1 MRYIDWI
8 LPLNVKNTLKK
19 YFQKEVP
26 IISEIEEEKRANPLL
41 EKNKVLNN
49 SVGEN
54 KTCYILACGP
64 SINEMDLS
72 KLKGEDCI
80 SVSNF
85 FVHPLYNE
93 IQPKYHI
100 FAPTHPP
107 IIDEQYNS
115 WIEDFHQK
123 TKFET
128 KIFLNSLDKSITDN
142 VDVSKNISRYYYEL
156 TDIMPDLFDDIVL
169 EKPLPKIQTVVH
181 IAIYTA
187 ISLGYK
193 EICLLGIDHNWILNY
208 GHSQHFYEEK
218 DNLLVKNG
226 YQEFNDTYD
235 LEGEFKSYLNLW
247 QLYKSIRSKFVVNGL
262 VKIYNLTPNSMLD
275 VFERKNI

>member
-26 IISEIEEEKRANPLL
+26 VVSKVDDKIEINPLL
-41 EKNKVLNN
+41 ERNKVLNN

-72 KLKGEDCI
+72 FLKGEDCI

-85 FVHPLYNE
+85 FVHPLYND
-93 IQPKYHI
+93 IQPNYHI
-100 FAPTHPP
+100 FAPTHEPITEEQYSLWIDDYQRRTKFSSNLITCSDDKKVTD
-107 IIDEQYNS
+107 IIDEQ
-115 WIEDFHQK
+115 FHIQR
-123 TKFET
+123 F
-128 KIFLNSLDKSITDN
+128 
-142 VDVSKNISRYYYEL
+142 YYEL
-156 TDIMPDLFDDIVL
+156 SKIMPETFNEIKLDN
-169 EKPLPKIQTVVH
+169 KLPHIHTVVH

-193 EICLLGIDHNWILNY
+193 NIKLLGVDHNWLYNN
-208 GHSQHFYEEK
+208 GESKHFYEEK
-218 DNLLVKNG
+218 ESKLVEKG
-226 YQEFNDTYD
+226 YKEFGWRD
-235 LEGEFKSYLNLW
+235 LGGWFRSLANIW
-247 QLYKSIRSKFVVNGL
+247 DIYKSIKVYSNKNNIIIKNSTKNSK
-262 VKIYNLTPNSMLD
+262 LD
-275 VFERKNI
+275 VFDFELID